1 VRTSGRRSNWRL
13 RVTDPVHLPERLLKP
28 AAGLALMHLLAAGEV
43 ATFIDQLAISGIV
56 AYGVVKTF
64 FA

>member
-1 VRTSGRRSNWRL
+1 
-13 RVTDPVHLPERLLKP
+13 LKP